1 MRHRMSNAIMFI
13 AACAI
18 STWASAQNAYRCGN
32 TYSQTPCANGKT
44 IDVTDSRSADQKK
57 QTDAATASTAKA
69 GDTMEKARLAQEKRD
84 LAANKAR
91 PAVIAPTA
99 VPAPAP
105 PPQPVTYAKKKKKK
119 PSPYF
124 TAQAPREKK
133 ERKPAKA
140 KKAASGQP

>member
-1 MRHRMSNAIMFI
+1 MRHRMFKATIFI
-13 AACAI
+13 ALFAI

-69 GDTMEKARLAQEKRD
+69 GDTLEKSRLAQEKRD
-84 LAANKAR
+84 LAAKQAR
-91 PAVIAPTA
+91 AVVIAPTA

-105 PPQPVTYAKKKKKK
+105 PAQPVTYAKKKKKK

-133 ERKPAKA
+133 EKKPAKA
-140 KKAASGQP
+140 KKAASGQS

>member
-1 MRHRMSNAIMFI
+1 MRHRMSIAIIFI
-13 AACAI
+13 STCAI

-69 GDTMEKARLAQEKRD
+69 GDTLEKSRLAQEKRD

-91 PAVIAPTA
+91 PVVIAPIA
-99 VPAPAP
+99 APAP

>member
-1 MRHRMSNAIMFI
+1 MRHRMSNAIIFI
-13 AACAI
+13 ATCAI

-44 IDVTDSRSADQKK
+44 IDVADSRSADQKK

-69 GDTMEKARLAQEKRD
+69 GDTLEKSRLAQEKRD

-91 PAVIAPTA
+91 AVVIAPIA
-99 VPAPAP
+99 APAP

-133 ERKPAKA
+133 EKKPAKA
-140 KKAASGQP
+140 KKADTSKS